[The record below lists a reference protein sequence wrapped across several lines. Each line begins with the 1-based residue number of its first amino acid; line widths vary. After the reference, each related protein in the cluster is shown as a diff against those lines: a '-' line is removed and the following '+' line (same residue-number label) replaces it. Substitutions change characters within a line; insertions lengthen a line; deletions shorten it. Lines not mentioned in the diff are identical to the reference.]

1 MADAQELLD
10 LYKKTK
16 TSTASP
22 VADSIARTFIDLF
35 SALGKI
41 SASENPAPII
51 NVDAPSVNIEVPT
64 PSVNIAET
72 KVLNEVKVDIPEI
85 KIPELQIQMQ
95 DYTAAFMALTDAV
108 NNLITVM
115 QNRPTSWKVERD
127 NRGFIQKV
135 NGQ

>member
-10 LYKKTK
+10 IYKKNK
-16 TSTASP
+16 TAAPTM
-22 VADSIARTFIDLF
+22 ADEAAKVFVNLF
-35 SALGKI
+35 TALGKI
-41 SASENPAPII
+41 ANTENPPYTI
-51 NVDAPSVNIEVPT
+51 NVDAPSVNVEVPT

-127 NRGFIQKV
+127 NSGFIQKV